1 MAQIDPA
8 QQGKLAGPL
17 NGQSTLHDPQG
28 SRALK
33 EPVHAFGAPVMLLDT
48 PSSAAL
54 TSQTQVLAYAG
65 EGLGFVS
72 QGDVQH
78 SAAHTASQVSGQT
91 TSFFTHA
98 GGLQAKAA
106 NGPLSLR
113 AHTDALQ
120 ILASKEVQ
128 ILSVNDEIT
137 ISAKNKIE
145 LIGGDSGLTLEG
157 GDITFTTP
165 GTWAVKGAS
174 HGFGG
179 GASNSAMLPGLPNAK
194 IELPVSPEFG
204 VELDVGSFFQNDPQ
218 LEGASYEVWTRGDT
232 PVLLG
237 RGSIDAIGRS
247 GLVSSPTPIPV
258 DIFVGDNEWF
268 DIEDIQIGG
277 EAA

>member
-17 NGQSTLHDPQG
+17 NGQSNLHDPQG
-28 SRALK
+28 SRDLK
-33 EPVHAFGAPVMLLDT
+33 EPVHAFGAPVMVLDT

-98 GGLQAKAA
+98 GGLQVKAA

-145 LIGGDSGLTLEG
+145 LIGGDYGLTLEG
-157 GDITFTTP
+157 GNITFTTP

-174 HGFGG
+174 HGFSGG
-179 GASNSAMLPGLPNAK
+179 VNGAASLSALPDSRVKLFDEQIRAINEGTGEPIANLPYKIETAEGDVHFGRTDDEGKTIRVPTMNEAK
-194 IELPVSPEFG
+194 IKVYWGESPPADSSNKNGG
-204 VELDVGSFFQNDPQ
+204 V
-218 LEGASYEVWTRGDT
+218 
-232 PVLLG
+232 
-237 RGSIDAIGRS
+237 
-247 GLVSSPTPIPV
+247 
-258 DIFVGDNEWF
+258 
-268 DIEDIQIGG
+268 
-277 EAA
+277 